1 MQKTIL
7 FLILVALVLGQS
19 LLWSQHT
26 LCTYCFQKE
35 IAENF
40 EHTEDSVYKQNALT
54 RVKHGS
60 LFSLSDLSRR
70 MDDWPALR
78 YFVLLLLSV
87 PLLVLFFAKLFN
99 SVSIGLW
106 AGIAFVTHTTLPV
119 TLPFAFL
126 LYLCLLLLYRGL
138 ADWRFLLPLPV
149 LLWLLFRMDVSAAFT
164 VTVLLLSVS
173 SLYLVLF
180 SKQKMLGLR
189 ILFMGVFVFLLF
201 EGNFLLDFLRRLPL
215 LGSSLLFYLESY
227 PRGTYFYLYSLSKL
241 LLLVVPLFYLK
252 KILDVRPKTTTDRFL
267 TAFLLSM
274 LPLALFFTAF
284 GIAARIFDYFTPL
297 LAAITVKETRM
308 LFRPRRTKVVLAGL
322 FLLLVAF
329 SILAHFIPPRVYE
342 RYSPEFLEALGRIPQ
357 EARVYT
363 DAVVANALIT
373 VYHHGNVTGPD
384 YNLDPAEHERIY
396 YLQDEGYI
404 TQRFKEKHVDYF
416 VISSHSWTRG
426 LDILNAT
433 HFLQPVA
440 GREAYDRMSTLETTH
455 AEGDLRI
462 WKVNHEI

>member
-1 MQKTIL
+1 
-7 FLILVALVLGQS
+7 
-19 LLWSQHT
+19 
-26 LCTYCFQKE
+26 
-35 IAENF
+35 
-40 EHTEDSVYKQNALT
+40 
-54 RVKHGS
+54 
-60 LFSLSDLSRR
+60 
-70 MDDWPALR
+70 
-78 YFVLLLLSV
+78 
-87 PLLVLFFAKLFN
+87 
-99 SVSIGLW
+99 
-106 AGIAFVTHTTLPV
+106 
-119 TLPFAFL
+119 
-126 LYLCLLLLYRGL
+126 
-138 ADWRFLLPLPV
+138 
-149 LLWLLFRMDVSAAFT
+149 
-164 VTVLLLSVS
+164 
-173 SLYLVLF
+173 
-180 SKQKMLGLR
+180 
-189 ILFMGVFVFLLF
+189 
-201 EGNFLLDFLRRLPL
+201 
-215 LGSSLLFYLESY
+215 
-227 PRGTYFYLYSLSKL
+227 
-241 LLLVVPLFYLK
+241 
-252 KILDVRPKTTTDRFL
+252 
-267 TAFLLSM
+267 
-274 LPLALFFTAF
+274 
-284 GIAARIFDYFTPL
+284 
-297 LAAITVKETRM
+297 M

-426 LDILNAT
+426 LDILNAP

-440 GREAYDRMSTLETTH
+440 GLEAYDRMSTLETTH